1 MIIWRSPSNIA
12 LIKYWGK
19 RGFQLPMNPSM
30 SFTLSNSYTETSIEF
45 ARNDTNPPELTFE
58 FYFEGEKNQVFESKI
73 SRFLLK
79 VFPHFPALLGYH
91 IKINSANSFPHSS
104 GIASSASSMSALA
117 LCLCSAE
124 LEIAGET
131 TGFKSFSD
139 KAAYISRIG
148 SGSACRSVYGGLV
161 SWGFTTRFEGSSDEF
176 SMPVPIGI
184 HETFSELCDVVLI
197 ISSKQKK
204 VSSSLGHSLME
215 QNPFSSSR
223 YKQAIV
229 HYNELVE
236 ALESGNEK
244 VFIRIVEDEA
254 LSLHAMFMT
263 SSPGYFLME
272 PGTLK
277 IIEKIR
283 QFREETGLLICFTL
297 DAGPNIHLLY
307 FQENELD
314 VKAFIERD
322 LLDFCE
328 KGKWID
334 DRIGKGPEKL
344 GR

>member
-1 MIIWRSPSNIA
+1 MITWRSPSNIA

-19 RGFQLPMNPSM
+19 RGIQLPMNPSM
-30 SFTLSNSYTETSIEF
+30 SLTLSKSYTETSIEISK
-45 ARNDTNPPELTFE
+45 NNTNPPELTFE
-58 FYFEGEKNQVFESKI
+58 FYFEGEKNQAFESKI

-91 IKINSANSFPHSS
+91 IKINSTNSFPHSS

-131 TGFKSFSD
+131 TGFKNFDD

-148 SGSACRSVYGGLV
+148 SGSACRSIYGGLV
-161 SWGFTTRFEGSSDEF
+161 SWGFTTRFEASSDEF
-176 SMPVPIGI
+176 SMPVPIEI
-184 HETFSELCDVVLI
+184 HECFSEMGDAVLLV
-197 ISSKQKK
+197 SSKQKK

-215 QNPFSSSR
+215 QNPYSASR

-236 ALESGNEK
+236 ALETGNEK
-244 VFIRIVEDEA
+244 AFVRIVEDEA

-263 SSPGYFLME
+263 SSPGYFLLE

-307 FQENELD
+307 ALHDKEKI
-314 VKAFIERD
+314 VPFIESE
-322 LLDFCE
+322 LVQFCE
-328 KGKWID
+328 NGKWID
-334 DRIGKGPEKL
+334 DRVGEGAKRIS
-344 GR
+344 